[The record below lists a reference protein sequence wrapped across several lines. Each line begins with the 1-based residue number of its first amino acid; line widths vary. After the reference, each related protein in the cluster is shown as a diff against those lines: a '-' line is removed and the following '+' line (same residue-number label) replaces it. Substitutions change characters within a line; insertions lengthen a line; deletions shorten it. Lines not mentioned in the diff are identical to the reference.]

1 MENSMVVFVFSDLD
15 QKHTFGQIWAKKSE
29 LLARDFFFF
38 FFWDRKYYFWANF
51 VQKFEIV
58 CKVKFDA

>member
-1 MENSMVVFVFSDLD
+1 MVVFVFSDLD

-38 FFWDRKYYFWANF
+38 FFETGNTI
-51 VQKFEIV
+51 FEQILS
-58 CKVKFDA
+58 KNSKLSVK